1 MWLESSSFG
10 NGAVIPKR
18 HTCDGDNLSPPLRW
32 GDVPG
37 DARSLAIICV
47 DPDAPNGAFYHWAA
61 CNIAVS
67 KDGLAEAEAATKAF
81 AQGVNDFGK
90 TGYGGRARHKG
101 IARITM
107 NSGCLRSR
115 RIGLL
120 LRPARRVGWSN
131 VPRERACSRKLH
143 SSDCIPGR
151 AQRGLQLGACR

>member
-10 NGAVIPKR
+10 NDAVIPKR

-90 TGYGGRARHKG
+90 TGYGGPCPPQGDRPHHYEFRLLALSKDRLAVAARPSC
-101 IARITM
+101 R
-107 NSGCLRSR
+107 L
-115 RIGLL
+115 
-120 LRPARRVGWSN
+120 V
-131 VPRERACSRKLH
+131 ERAARESLLEEASLVGLYSR
-143 SSDCIPGR
+143 
-151 AQRGLQLGACR
+151 